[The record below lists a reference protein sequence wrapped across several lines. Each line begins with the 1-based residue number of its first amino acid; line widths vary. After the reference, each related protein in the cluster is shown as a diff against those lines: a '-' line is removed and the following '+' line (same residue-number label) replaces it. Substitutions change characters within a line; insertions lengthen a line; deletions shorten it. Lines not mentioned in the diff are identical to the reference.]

1 MRNGWIEYYRRNA
14 WLEQRFFRP
23 PSKLQQLRQQEQ
35 SSCIHKDSDDKQ
47 TSGAATAYSATTS
60 RRGTVGVDNDN
71 KDTITSAKE
80 PSPSSSPPPRPPPD
94 PQAASPFFSR
104 LPLELRRMIW
114 SALWVSYGGA
124 GTHLHIYTPDNYR
137 LSYSPCVAHADD
149 DALLDR
155 EIKVVLTAQ
164 NHGLLE
170 DVHGEKKL
178 WGRRL
183 ASDWGRHWRCEEEAL
198 KLEWLRDAKGDEDV
212 QREKGKGKEK
222 EKEKE
227 YVGRSTR
234 DTRSLISVLL
244 ACKRM

>member
-60 RRGTVGVDNDN
+60 RRGTVDVDNDN

-137 LSYSPCVAHADD
+137 LSYSPCVAHDDD

-222 EKEKE
+222 EKE

-234 DTRSLISVLL
+234 DIRSLISVLL